1 MGAAA
6 ADLGW
11 PRGLRGHGELS
22 SEVPEVGRARAP
34 WAGTLGA
41 GLGWKPTTPQGRD
54 LGRAACA
61 TEHLREGDSGCG
73 FPQPGGGPGRGPGA
87 V

>member
-11 PRGLRGHGELS
+11 PRGLRSHGEFS
-22 SEVPEVGRARAP
+22 SEVPEVGEVLGGPEPDLGGTQGGGTWGARAARARE
-34 WAGTLGA
+34 
-41 GLGWKPTTPQGRD
+41 R
-54 LGRAACA
+54 
-61 TEHLREGDSGCG
+61 LRGGDSGRG
-73 FPQPGGGPGRGPGA
+73 FPQPGGGPSRGPGA